1 MRVGLGFDIHRFS
14 LGRKL
19 VLGGVEVAFEQG
31 LAGHSDADVLV
42 HAIIDAMLGAAGLGD
57 IGEYFPPGEAKYK
70 DISSTLLLERVK
82 ELIGEKGY
90 CIHNLDCVIMAEVPH
105 LSPYKAKIKANLAK
119 HLGIEENM
127 INIKATTTE
136 GLGFIGRKEGIA
148 AQAVCLIEA
157 I

>member
-1 MRVGLGFDIHRFS
+1 MSKAIKKISTLTMMERSIRKTTGREKGSQLSLIHILHRFS

-105 LSPYKAKIKANLAK
+105 LSPYKAK
-119 HLGIEENM
+119 
-127 INIKATTTE
+127 
-136 GLGFIGRKEGIA
+136 RC
-148 AQAVCLIEA
+148 V
-157 I
+157 

>member
-14 LGRKL
+14 SGRKL

-82 ELIGEKGY
+82 ELIGK
-90 CIHNLDCVIMAEVPH
+90 
-105 LSPYKAKIKANLAK
+105 KAIV
-119 HLGIEENM
+119 
-127 INIKATTTE
+127 
-136 GLGFIGRKEGIA
+136 FII
-148 AQAVCLIEA
+148 
-157 I
+157 